1 MTRTANIEVYRDN
14 EELFAV
20 LSDHR
25 PDLPKP
31 IDQKLQEW
39 AKEHFVEL
47 KEGESIKEAGELV
60 YEPNDKIVEMRRK

>member
-1 MTRTANIEVYRDN
+1 MTRTANIEVYRDD
-14 EELFAV
+14 EEIFAV

-31 IDQKLQEW
+31 IDQTLQEW
-39 AKEHFVEL
+39 ARENFINL
-47 KEGESIKEAGELV
+47 KEGESIKEAGKLV